1 MILNAQY
8 DPQPADV
15 PQDDC
20 ENSVRHSEE
29 LAHQL
34 VRHLGI
40 NAARKTC
47 AENHWTGVLA
57 AINFIHKGA

>member
-1 MILNAQY
+1 MAIHMQQEKSRGSSNFPEETLK
-8 DPQPADV
+8 
-15 PQDDC
+15 
-20 ENSVRHSEE
+20 HSEE

-40 NAARKTC
+40 VAARKTC

-57 AINFIHKGA
+57 AIDALNRA